1 MQPSKKDPLNPSQI
15 NIALGTR
22 SQTKK
27 RSASSGGIPEESER
41 RGRREDLKEIR
52 KRRNQNSLDF
62 QTKCAEQGSILADK
76 SNNIGNPED
85 DDCNEDLATN
95 PLPQILVRKFRP
107 LRKKKYMWTDEAD
120 R

>member
-1 MQPSKKDPLNPSQI
+1 MQPSKEDPLNSSQI

-27 RSASSGGIPEESER
+27 RSASSGGIPEESAR
-41 RGRREDLKEIR
+41 LEIR

-62 QTKCAEQGSILADK
+62 RTKCAEQGSILADK
-76 SNNIGNPED
+76 DNDIGNPED
-85 DDCNEDLATN
+85 DDCNEDLGTN
-95 PLPQILVRKFRP
+95 RLPQILVRKFRP